1 MKCPELCW
9 LALLASLFVALASSS
24 EYEETMDA
32 VTVRHA
38 SSSGSRY
45 NVAPAGCSSPSLIS
59 RGFVLKNLSSGS
71 LIAADSN
78 ESVHVNTSM
87 STEAPKLKDE
97 PIVPQEATEVVPPS
111 PDNPFWMPETF
122 TDFHDGGGPMVE
134 LVMRD
139 LGLRELHVRARG
151 SITRFLLSLRKEL
164 AEAGEVPEE
173 RIGIREVFG
182 RYQLSRVAVQPA
194 NQDPDSE
201 RQREEVVVRLEV
213 LGGDNPIATD
223 LLDKWREML
232 HNEQSPLRTGPLKAE
247 FANADLLPSRVSVL
261 RPEPE
266 DEQHGATRLSSMALP
281 IGISAVFT
289 GILIWLAAW

>member
-1 MKCPELCW
+1 MKCPDVICL
-9 LALLASLFVALASSS
+9 LLATLCLGSATSRRAHHS
-24 EYEETMDA
+24 DA
-32 VTVRHA
+32 APVR
-38 SSSGSRY
+38 
-45 NVAPAGCSSPSLIS
+45 CSSPSLIS
-59 RGFVLKNLSSGS
+59 RGFSLKNLSSAF
-71 LIAADSN
+71 LAVNSN
-78 ESVHVNTSM
+78 ESAHENSSA
-87 STEAPKLKDE
+87 STEAPKLSDAA
-97 PIVPQEATEVVPPS
+97 IVPQEATEVVPPS
-111 PDNPFWMPETF
+111 PDSPFWMPETF

-134 LVMRD
+134 LVMRN

-173 RIGIREVFG
+173 RIGIREIFG
-182 RYQLSRVAVQPA
+182 RYQLSRVTAQPPADA
-194 NQDPDSE
+194 NAEND

-213 LGGDNPIATD
+213 VGVDNPIATD

-232 HNEQSPLRTGPLKAE
+232 HTEQSPLRSGPLKAE
-247 FANADLLPSRVSVL
+247 LANADLLPSRVSVL